1 MIRLK
6 KEWKTEGEEHAE
18 HEEQGDK
25 FFHHIFFLFGGND
38 LKKYTIPGSAI
49 EETVLYRPFIDS
61 AREFG
66 YNHLRKNKRFPRRKE
81 HAMKKKIIAV
91 CLLLALFV
99 FSAPGVHALREVE
112 DMWSETAD
120 AYVFRLED
128 GMPKYWLDLTGMMED
143 DIVLHSWTLS
153 EEETW
158 TEQVYVLSLD
168 SADVGERTIDIYRI
182 DGPDGE
188 DLSDSFLRLT
198 ILLDDDG
205 AMMIVRRVE
214 EELDGEEADL
224 PTGIYEM
231 ERSAAALVYQCRDD
245 EGALQYWLN
254 QNGDDLELHGLFPAE
269 DGDPVEEVFL
279 LDTDTAEYSDHMVR
293 FTAISTADG
302 EDISECYRSLQIYEM
317 RSGIRMSVRQNSGKE
332 DGEIPLIPSGSYTF
346 EPYTYLIPEGEGP
359 FGKEDLGRMAQQYYL
374 LRSGVWPQHAEVE
387 KKFSGGWMVH
397 LYNSTEGKYGAE
409 RITTLASW
417 TVDDYGIGVDE
428 ISDGALDLRGAA
440 GLK

>member
-1 MIRLK
+1 
-6 KEWKTEGEEHAE
+6 
-18 HEEQGDK
+18 
-25 FFHHIFFLFGGND
+25 
-38 LKKYTIPGSAI
+38 
-49 EETVLYRPFIDS
+49 
-61 AREFG
+61 
-66 YNHLRKNKRFPRRKE
+66 
-81 HAMKKKIIAV
+81 MKKKIIAV

-112 DMWSETAD
+112 DVWSETAD

-153 EEETW
+153 EEKTW

-302 EDISECYRSLQIYEM
+302 EDISECYRSLQLYEM
-317 RSGIRMSVRQNSGKE
+317 RNGIRMSVRQNSGKE
-332 DGEIPLIPSGSYTF
+332 DGEVPLIPSGSYTF

-359 FGKEDLGRMAQQYYL
+359 FGKEDLGRMAQQYYF